1 MEPDS
6 LSLNPELPAEDE
18 FSRPASLGGG
28 TNEKL
33 QYLSFKWSGQ
43 THVGRV
49 RKNNED
55 AFLALTIDAQ
65 EVRYLG
71 KVGEGGSEN
80 CDYLFAVSDGM
91 GGEKSGEFASKIA
104 VEKITR
110 TMPRHFSQR
119 ASGLPTGFGDLLT
132 DLFNRIHSDL
142 KKLGESYEECRN
154 MGATLSLGWFVPGW
168 MYFGH
173 VGDSRI
179 YYLPA
184 EGGMTQVTHDDSHVG
199 WLRRKGELNERQQRT
214 HPRKNALSKAL
225 GAGHQFVDPQVG
237 AVGCQPGDRFLFCSD
252 GLIDGLWD
260 RAIHELIREPKP
272 ALADLP
278 IAQRLVEEALRESGR
293 DNITAVVV
301 EIGDAA
307 GKRNPVDPTL

>member
-1 MEPDS
+1 MEPDAHH
-6 LSLNPELPAEDE
+6 LKPDVMPEEE
-18 FSRPASLGGG
+18 SSRPSIPGGAASERAPFL
-28 TNEKL
+28 T
-33 QYLSFKWSGQ
+33 FKWSGQ
-43 THVGRV
+43 THVGKV

-55 AFLALTIDAQ
+55 AFLALTIDAE

-71 KVGEGGSEN
+71 KIGEGRSEN

-110 TMPRHFSQR
+110 MMPKHFSQR
-119 ASGLPTGFGDLLT
+119 ASGLPTGFGDILT
-132 DLFNRIHSDL
+132 DLFNRIHADL

-168 MYFGH
+168 MYFAH
-173 VGDSRI
+173 IGDSRI

-199 WLRRKGELNERQQRT
+199 WLRRKGEINERQQRT
-214 HPRKNALSKAL
+214 HPQKNMLSKAL
-225 GAGHQFVDPQVG
+225 GARCREVDPQVG
-237 AVGCQPGDRFLFCSD
+237 AVSCHPGDRFLFCSD
-252 GLIDGLWD
+252 GLNDGLWD
-260 RAIHELIREPKP
+260 RALQELIREPRA
-272 ALADLP
+272 ALAALP
-278 IAQRLVEEALRESGR
+278 VAQRLVQEALSESGR

-301 EIGDAA
+301 EIG
-307 GKRNPVDPTL
+307 GK

>member
-1 MEPDS
+1 MEPSPFHSKSD
-6 LSLNPELPAEDE
+6 LTPEEE
-18 FSRPASLGGG
+18 SIRPLILGGPAI
-28 TNEKL
+28 EKVPF
-33 QYLSFKWSGQ
+33 LSFKWSGQ
-43 THVGRV
+43 THVGKV

-55 AFLALTIDAQ
+55 AFLALTIDSE

-71 KVGEGGSEN
+71 KIGEGRSEN

-110 TMPRHFSQR
+110 MMPKHFSQR
-119 ASGLPTGFGDLLT
+119 ASGLPTGFGDILT
-132 DLFNRIHSDL
+132 DLFNRIHLDL

-184 EGGMTQVTHDDSHVG
+184 EGGMTQVTHDDSHLG
-199 WLRRKGELNERQQRT
+199 WLRRKGEINERQQRT
-214 HPRKNALSKAL
+214 HPRKNVLSKAL
-225 GAGHQFVDPQVG
+225 GAGHRFVDPQVG
-237 AVGCQPGDRFLFCSD
+237 AVGCQAGDRFLFCSD

-260 RAIHELIREPKP
+260 RALQEVIREPKGVQ
-272 ALADLP
+272 AGLP
-278 IAQRLVEEALRESGR
+278 IAQRLVEEALKESGR

-301 EIGDAA
+301 EIGSS
-307 GKRNPVDPTL
+307 